1 MAETQTWQDILAV
14 DDVREMADFADL
26 TTAALQSQYAHAV
39 RMKNTAAAV
48 RKALD
53 ATGDLESLSVD
64 VANMDTAS
72 GVFLDWWGE
81 RIGVDRMLKVGDRY
95 ERLDDEQFRFLLK
108 YRAVCNI
115 SNGTAYTINNL
126 LSLLTDT
133 RTFVVDYLDMTISSI
148 IIIGAISDLQ
158 VQILANYGLLNRPA
172 GVLANYLL
180 IYPDEQIFGFLGSEL
195 QPFNQGVFN
204 PGREIPIT

>member
-1 MAETQTWQDILAV
+1 MAETQTWQDIFAV
-14 DDVREMADFADL
+14 DDVREMASFADL
-26 TTAALQSQYAHAV
+26 TTNALQSQYAHAV

-48 RKALD
+48 RNALD

-64 VANMDTAS
+64 VADMDTAS

-133 RTFVVDYLDMTISSI
+133 RIFVVDYQTMALQSVV
-148 IIIGAISDLQ
+148 IIGLISDIQ
-158 VQILANYGLLNRPA
+158 AQILQTYGLLNRPA
-172 GVLANYLL
+172 GVLTNFLI
-180 IYPDEQIFGFLGSEL
+180 IYPDEKIFGFEGQNLL
-195 QPFNQGVFN
+195 PFDQGVFN
-204 PGREIPIT
+204 PGRTIGM

>member
-26 TTAALQSQYAHAV
+26 TTDALQSQYAHAV

-48 RKALD
+48 RNALD

-64 VANMDTAS
+64 VADMDTAC

-158 VQILANYGLLNRPA
+158 AQILANYGLLNRPA

>member
-26 TTAALQSQYAHAV
+26 TTAALQSQYAHAP
-39 RMKNTAAAV
+39 NF
-48 RKALD
+48 KALASIFHESLD
-53 ATGDLESLSVD
+53 ATEQLDQLLKD
-64 VANMDTAS
+64 VADARTAD

-115 SNGTAYTINNL
+115 SNSTAYTINNL

-158 VQILANYGLLNRPA
+158 AQILANYGLLNRPA

>member
-1 MAETQTWQDILAV
+1 MAETQTWQDIFAV
-14 DDVREMADFADL
+14 DDVREMASFADL
-26 TTAALQSQYAHAV
+26 TTNALQSQYAHAV

-48 RKALD
+48 RNALD

-64 VANMDTAS
+64 VADMDTAS

-115 SNGTAYTINNL
+115 SNSTAYTINNL

-133 RTFVVDYLDMTISSI
+133 RTFVVDYLDMTVSSI

-158 VQILANYGLLNRPA
+158 AQILANYGLLNRPA